1 MIDVL
6 ESMMMEGVAAGGLAR
21 RIPTAELAVELM
33 ERARTEG
40 PGLVGPG
47 GLLAD
52 LTKRVLEAGL
62 NAEMTEHLGYEAH
75 DPAGH
80 NSGNSRNG
88 TRSKTV
94 FTDIGPVRLQWC
106 GVSRAGNGRSW
117 Q

>member
-47 GLLAD
+47 GSLAD
-52 LTKRVLEAGL
+52 THSPRER
-62 NAEMTEHLGYEAH
+62 
-75 DPAGH
+75 P
-80 NSGNSRNG
+80 S
-88 TRSKTV
+88 
-94 FTDIGPVRLQWC
+94 Q
-106 GVSRAGNGRSW
+106 RAAPI
-117 Q
+117 